1 MYFYK
6 REMFNWNKVLMQTWS
21 PIDRGRKGF
30 IEYTIIPW
38 RRLNRQVTL
47 AVYFFYVSHRFPV
60 EHVQTPGGQTTFEAW
75 KPFIVGA
82 LFLSILLIVFF
93 FLPVKICRDLSAGYL
108 LPLSSL
114 LSCTVRAMAINCLF
128 GMWDRFP
135 LEHVHTP
142 GRQLPVVTLSWVLN
156 NSLPLSD
163 RFPVEQ
169 VHTPGGQTASC
180 SDEKVWNDFSLSV
193 TGPALMK

>member
-1 MYFYK
+1 MEQSSHADMVSYWSWQERLYWVHNHPLSPAKSSSHFSCVCFY
-6 REMFNWNKVLMQTWS
+6 
-21 PIDRGRKGF
+21 
-30 IEYTIIPW
+30 
-38 RRLNRQVTL
+38 
-47 AVYFFYVSHRFPV
+47 ASHRFPV

-93 FLPVKICRDLSAGYL
+93 FLPVKICRDLSAGSL

-142 GRQLPVVTLSWVLN
+142 GGQLPLVTLSWVLN

>member
-1 MYFYK
+1 M
-6 REMFNWNKVLMQTWS
+6 
-21 PIDRGRKGF
+21 
-30 IEYTIIPW
+30 
-38 RRLNRQVTL
+38 
-47 AVYFFYVSHRFPV
+47 
-60 EHVQTPGGQTTFEAW
+60 
-75 KPFIVGA
+75 
-82 LFLSILLIVFF
+82 
-93 FLPVKICRDLSAGYL
+93 

-114 LSCTVRAMAINCLF
+114 LSCTVTAMAVNCLF

-135 LEHVHTP
+135 VEHVHPP
-142 GRQLPVVTLSWVLN
+142 GGQLLSEALSLGLH

-193 TGPALMK
+193 TGPALVK